1 VQREQGPARDWLLT
15 AEERAFVAA
24 KAMRRRLGL
33 ALQLKFYQRTGRF
46 PERVSDL
53 PEGAVDDLAEQLA
66 TSAAGLQD
74 GGWRGRSGQRH
85 RQAILTFLGVR
96 PWVCAAS
103 PRPTGCVL
111 PLG

>member
-1 VQREQGPARDWLLT
+1 VHREQGPARDWLLT
-15 AEERAFVAA
+15 AEERAFVTE
-24 KAMRRRLGL
+24 KATRRQLGF

-53 PEGAVDDLAEQLA
+53 PEEAADDLAEQLA
-66 TSAAGLQD
+66 TSAADLQD
-74 GGWRGRSGQRH
+74 GGWRGRSNQRH

-96 PWVCAAS
+96 RS
-103 PRPTGCVL
+103 RPPGCVL